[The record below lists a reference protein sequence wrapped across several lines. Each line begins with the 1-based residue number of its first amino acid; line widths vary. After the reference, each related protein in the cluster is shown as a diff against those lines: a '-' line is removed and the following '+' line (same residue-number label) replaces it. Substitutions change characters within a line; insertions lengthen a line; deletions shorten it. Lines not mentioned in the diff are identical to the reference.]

1 MFLTIFIVAMAVL
14 FAALTFLTI
23 SQGPE
28 NLLRSIFNG
37 AMVLFCAGW
46 AGYRFVSGQ
55 HPVTHPTL
63 LTEKQIAEISALI
76 SELEV
81 SMGAVVVA
89 VILTM
94 LTVWAVFDA
103 ASRRH

>member
-1 MFLTIFIVAMAVL
+1 
-14 FAALTFLTI
+14 
-23 SQGPE
+23 
-28 NLLRSIFNG
+28 
-37 AMVLFCAGW
+37 
-46 AGYRFVSGQ
+46 
-55 HPVTHPTL
+55 L